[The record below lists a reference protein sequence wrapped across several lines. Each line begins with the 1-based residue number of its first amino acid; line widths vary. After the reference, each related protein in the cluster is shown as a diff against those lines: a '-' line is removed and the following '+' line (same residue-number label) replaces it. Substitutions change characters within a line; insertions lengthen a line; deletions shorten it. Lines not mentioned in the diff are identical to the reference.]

1 LVLFSSWIP
10 NHGNEIIREKNC
22 RHVVNKDGGQ
32 DRFNILK
39 STCMIDSI
47 GFKSDE
53 FSNEFVVYELISFV
67 FIFVREN

>member
-1 LVLFSSWIP
+1 
-10 NHGNEIIREKNC
+10 
-22 RHVVNKDGGQ
+22 
-32 DRFNILK
+32 
-39 STCMIDSI
+39 MIDSI